1 MVQVRRSRSCCRS
14 TTIQSAKEEA
24 LLNPIRR
31 YHRPHPGRRVSM
43 NEAVLD
49 ERAMTAE
56 RFEQV
61 NATYR
66 GDRRRS
72 IAGPIHHWAVGVAWL
87 CRDWLRVRG
96 GFLEV
101 TRFAPLCVPDPRCAH
116 ALNERAGATATAALR
131 E

>member
-1 MVQVRRSRSCCRS
+1 MVLGRPSRLCCRS
-14 TTIQSAKEEA
+14 TTIQSAKVEA

-31 YHRPHPGRRVSM
+31 YHRSHPHRCVSVY
-43 NEAVLD
+43 EAVLD

-72 IAGPIHHWAVGVAWL
+72 IAGPIHHWSVGVAWL
-87 CRDWLRVRG
+87 CRDRLRIRG

-101 TRFAPLCVPDPRCAH
+101 TRFAPLRLPDPRCAH
-116 ALNERAGATATAALR
+116 ALNEWAGATATPAVR

>member
-1 MVQVRRSRSCCRS
+1 
-14 TTIQSAKEEA
+14 
-24 LLNPIRR
+24 
-31 YHRPHPGRRVSM
+31 M

-56 RFEQV
+56 RFEHV

-72 IAGPIHHWAVGVAWL
+72 IAGPIDHLSVGVAWL
-87 CRDWLRVRG
+87 CRDRLRIRG

-101 TRFAPLCVPDPRCAH
+101 TRFAPLCLSDPRCAH
-116 ALNERAGATATAALR
+116 AGNGRA
-131 E
+131 